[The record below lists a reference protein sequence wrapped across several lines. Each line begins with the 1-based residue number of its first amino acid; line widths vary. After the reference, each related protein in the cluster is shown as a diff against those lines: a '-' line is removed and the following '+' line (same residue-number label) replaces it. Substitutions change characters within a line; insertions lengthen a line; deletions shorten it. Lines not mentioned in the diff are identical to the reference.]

1 MDNITR
7 LIEALREVQSDFTAL
22 GQDRAFQ
29 GIVLTFA
36 NTCKPRAGEFHEL
49 LPKAAVDRKIKNPV
63 SIKALGGSEVRG
75 GQTTSCPTCGKHNSV
90 PPQQNNYVSGNVL
103 RLTRKVEE
111 TPLPMS
117 LQEAKE
123 AVEDFIG
130 KVGQGMGLTMEEA
143 GQSLIDPTQIV
154 GTFNADEITDGLT
167 NLADA
172 AQVLSVTSEGT
183 GISPVHFDNPE
194 NILTGEPV
202 IESNEWVAVL
212 QEVNDVKQ
220 AKELYKAITG
230 KGYPPRWPQELDQIA
245 KAIWQA
251 RQKIEI

>member
-1 MDNITR
+1 MDNIQK

-36 NTCKPRAGEFHEL
+36 NTLKARAGEFQEL

-75 GQTTSCPTCGKHNSV
+75 GQTTSCPTCGKSSSV
-90 PPQQNNYVSGNVL
+90 PPQQNTYTSGNIL
-103 RLTRKVEE
+103 RLTKKVEQIAQE
-111 TPLPMS
+111 VFIEPHNDTTDYSQLMSENPLDKA
-117 LQEAKE
+117 LQEAKG
-123 AVEDFIG
+123 AIDDFVTKG
-130 KVGQGMGLTMEEA
+130 AEGAGLTMEEA
-143 GQSLIDPTQIV
+143 GT
-154 GTFNADEITDGLT
+154 A
-167 NLADA
+167 
-172 AQVLSVTSEGT
+172 LSVGSQEGT
-183 GISPVHFDNPE
+183 GVSPVHFENPE

-212 QEVNDVKQ
+212 QEVKDVKQ

-245 KAIWQA
+245 KAIWEA
-251 RQKIEI
+251 RQNIEI